1 MNIAE
6 VLRKKIDSNQ
16 YVLTEFESKD
26 LIKEIGISVPDQK
39 LTLTK
44 EETSA
49 ASEEIGYPVVLKLMA
64 EDIVHKSDTGAVK
77 LNLRSKEDVEQA
89 YDDLIKIP
97 SQTEKKISV
106 QKMAA
111 EPITELI
118 IGMTTD
124 AQFGPALMF
133 GIGGILVELLEDVS
147 FRIAPIT
154 EYDAKEMIHEIKGFP
169 ILDGYRGKPKA
180 DIDAIVEVLLKISD
194 LVVKHEEINEMDLNP
209 VFIGLELQ
217 VISDT
222 NRGDDQTQFRGTLSA
237 NCCDSIEKIASL
249 LGIYQGN

>member
-6 VLRKKIDSNQ
+6 VLKNKIETNQ
-16 YVLTEFESKD
+16 TVLTEFESKE
-26 LIKEIGISVPDQK
+26 LLREIGIHVPVQK
-39 LTLTK
+39 LTTSK
-44 EETSA
+44 EDTISA
-49 ASEEIGYPVVLKLMA
+49 AEDIGFPVVLKLMA

-77 LNLRSKEDVEQA
+77 LNLKSKEDVDKA
-89 YDDLIKIP
+89 YSELMQIP

-106 QKMAA
+106 QKMAD

-124 AQFGPALMF
+124 PQFGPALMF

-180 DIDAIVEVLLKISD
+180 DIKAIINVLLTISD

-209 VFIGLELQ
+209 VFIYNNGLICVDARIILKKKE
-217 VISDT
+217 SHT
-222 NRGDDQTQFRGTLSA
+222 
-237 NCCDSIEKIASL
+237 
-249 LGIYQGN
+249 

>member
-1 MNIAE
+1 MNIQE
-6 VLRKKIDSNQ
+6 LIVNKIKLNQ
-16 YVLTEFESKD
+16 MVLTEFESKQLLKD
-26 LIKEIGISVPDQK
+26 IGIKIPSQK
-39 LTLTK
+39 LTSSKKDTV
-44 EETSA
+44 SA
-49 ASEEIGYPVVLKLMA
+49 AEEIGYPVVMKLIA

-77 LNLRSKEDVEQA
+77 LNIKNEQELNTA
-89 YDDLIKIP
+89 YDELMKIP
-97 SQTEKKISV
+97 AESEKQISV
-106 QKMAA
+106 QEMAP

-180 DIDAIVEVLLKISD
+180 DINAIVDTLLKISE
-194 LVVKHEEINEMDLNP
+194 LVIKHPEIHEMDLNP
-209 VFIGLELQ
+209 VFIYKDGLICVDARIIL
-217 VISDT
+217 
-222 NRGDDQTQFRGTLSA
+222 
-237 NCCDSIEKIASL
+237 KKP
-249 LGIYQGN
+249 

>member
-1 MNIAE
+1 MDISE
-6 VLRKKIDSNQ
+6 VLKNKIESNETI
-16 YVLTEFESKD
+16 LTEFESKE
-26 LIKEIGISVPDQK
+26 LLQEIGISVPSQRLITSID
-39 LTLTK
+39 
-44 EETSA
+44 ETISA
-49 ASEEIGYPVVLKLMA
+49 AEEIGFPVVLKLIA

-77 LNLRSKEDVEQA
+77 LNIKDKDELEAA
-89 YDDLIKIP
+89 YKDLMNIP
-97 SQTEKKISV
+97 SQKEKKISV
-106 QKMAA
+106 QKMAD

-180 DIDAIVEVLLKISD
+180 DIDAIVNTLLKISE
-194 LVVKHEEINEMDLNP
+194 LVIKHEEINEMDLNP
-209 VFIGLELQ
+209 VFIYEKGLICVDARIILK
-217 VISDT
+217 
-222 NRGDDQTQFRGTLSA
+222 N
-237 NCCDSIEKIASL
+237 K
-249 LGIYQGN
+249 

>member
-6 VLRKKIDSNQ
+6 VLKNKIESNQ
-16 YVLTEFESKD
+16 TVLTEFESKE
-26 LIKEIGISVPDQK
+26 LLREIGIPVPVQK
-39 LTLTK
+39 LTISKK
-44 EETSA
+44 ETVSA
-49 ASEEIGYPVVLKLMA
+49 AEEIGFPIVLKLMA
-64 EDIVHKSDTGAVK
+64 EDVVHKSDTGAVK
-77 LNLRSKEDVEQA
+77 LNLQSKEDVDKA
-89 YDDLIKIP
+89 YDELMQIP
-97 SQTEKKISV
+97 SQREKKISV
-106 QKMAA
+106 QKMAD

-124 AQFGPALMF
+124 PQFGPALMF

-180 DIDAIVEVLLKISD
+180 DIKAIINVLLTISD

-209 VFIGLELQ
+209 VFIYEKGLICVDARIILKKKE
-217 VISDT
+217 S
-222 NRGDDQTQFRGTLSA
+222 R
-237 NCCDSIEKIASL
+237 E
-249 LGIYQGN
+249 